1 MPPPLSVMSSIDKE
15 QVRMLVTEI
24 GYQAA
29 SERLGIKYATLRKWA
44 QRGNWNKPVP
54 HAQAIVTAVTKP
66 ADVLAQALA
75 DDNQATKL
83 GLSRA
88 ARKAAQKLA
97 QYPGEKVIGKAK
109 QLRDI
114 AGAASTVHG
123 WDSANSRTN
132 VFANQAVVID
142 DATIDELQARLKRL
156 RGEA

>member
-1 MPPPLSVMSSIDKE
+1 MPSIDKD

-66 ADVLAQALA
+66 ADVLAQTLA
-75 DDNQATKL
+75 DDNRATKL

-88 ARKAAQKLA
+88 ARKVADHAAKLK
-97 QYPGEKVIGKAK
+97 PKAILQESRSLK
-109 QLRDI
+109 DI
-114 AGAASTVHG
+114 AGVASTVHG
-123 WDSANSRTN
+123 WEASQKSGTN
-132 VFANQAVVID
+132 VFSNQTVVIS
-142 DATIDELQARLKRL
+142 DETVADLRRRLARL
-156 RGEA
+156 RGEVE